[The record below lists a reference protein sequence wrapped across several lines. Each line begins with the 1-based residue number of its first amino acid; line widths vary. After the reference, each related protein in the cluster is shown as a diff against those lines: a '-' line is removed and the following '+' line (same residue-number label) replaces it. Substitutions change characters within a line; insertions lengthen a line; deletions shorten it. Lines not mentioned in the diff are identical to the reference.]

1 MDVMVSVGVIF
12 FRVRAKGRWGIPRY
26 SWEEKGIELFCR
38 GRKVE

>member
-1 MDVMVSVGVIF
+1 MSVELIF
-12 FRVRAKGRWGIPRY
+12 FWVRAKERQGIPRY